1 MFIGSM
7 IQMNNQIISNQEEEK
22 FISSRTFR
30 PSFKVQWV
38 QAIFLTKKTWTNV
51 LIAFVKLFKSSV
63 LHLAGNNINTGG
75 TS

>member
-63 LHLAGNNINTGG
+63 LDLAGNNINTGG